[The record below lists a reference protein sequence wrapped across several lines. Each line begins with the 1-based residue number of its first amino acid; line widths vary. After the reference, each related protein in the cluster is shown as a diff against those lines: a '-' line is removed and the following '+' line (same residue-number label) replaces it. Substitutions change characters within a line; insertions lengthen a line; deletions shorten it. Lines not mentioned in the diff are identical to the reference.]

1 MLTRAPQ
8 LVLFLSV
15 SECEESCYFMH
26 KITLLIKRRYKC
38 WSKEEV
44 IMNDTFNKW
53 KQTLQE
59 NKEMQIS
66 DIFDLKDEDISD
78 EILEEANGIGVVL
91 FEALDDVEVSKQEE
105 VETTEE
111 DIEEEQDFQQR
122 MAMFQNRLQQ
132 LQQDELFDFDYK
144 DKE

>member
-1 MLTRAPQ
+1 M
-8 LVLFLSV
+8 
-15 SECEESCYFMH
+15 SE
-26 KITLLIKRRYKC
+26 
-38 WSKEEV
+38 
-44 IMNDTFNKW
+44 TFNKW
-53 KQTLQE
+53 KQILQE

-144 DKE
+144 DME

>member
-1 MLTRAPQ
+1 M
-8 LVLFLSV
+8 
-15 SECEESCYFMH
+15 SE
-26 KITLLIKRRYKC
+26 
-38 WSKEEV
+38 
-44 IMNDTFNKW
+44 TFNKW

-66 DIFDLKDEDISD
+66 DLFDLKDEDISD

-105 VETTEE
+105 VKTTEE

-144 DKE
+144 DME

>member
-1 MLTRAPQ
+1 M
-8 LVLFLSV
+8 
-15 SECEESCYFMH
+15 SE
-26 KITLLIKRRYKC
+26 
-38 WSKEEV
+38 
-44 IMNDTFNKW
+44 TFNKW

-78 EILEEANGIGVVL
+78 EILEDANGIGVVL
-91 FEALDDVEVSKQEE
+91 FEVLDDVEVSKQEE

-144 DKE
+144 DME

>member
-1 MLTRAPQ
+1 M
-8 LVLFLSV
+8 
-15 SECEESCYFMH
+15 SE
-26 KITLLIKRRYKC
+26 
-38 WSKEEV
+38 
-44 IMNDTFNKW
+44 TFNKW

-105 VETTEE
+105 VEITEE

-144 DKE
+144 DME

>member
-1 MLTRAPQ
+1 M
-8 LVLFLSV
+8 
-15 SECEESCYFMH
+15 SE
-26 KITLLIKRRYKC
+26 
-38 WSKEEV
+38 
-44 IMNDTFNKW
+44 TFNKW

-78 EILEEANGIGVVL
+78 EILEDANGIGVVL

-111 DIEEEQDFQQR
+111 DIEEKQDFQQR

-144 DKE
+144 DME

>member
-1 MLTRAPQ
+1 M
-8 LVLFLSV
+8 
-15 SECEESCYFMH
+15 SE
-26 KITLLIKRRYKC
+26 
-38 WSKEEV
+38 
-44 IMNDTFNKW
+44 TFNKW

-66 DIFDLKDEDISD
+66 DIFDLKDEVISD

-105 VETTEE
+105 VKTTEE

-144 DKE
+144 DME

>member
-1 MLTRAPQ
+1 M
-8 LVLFLSV
+8 
-15 SECEESCYFMH
+15 SE
-26 KITLLIKRRYKC
+26 
-38 WSKEEV
+38 
-44 IMNDTFNKW
+44 TFNKW

-105 VETTEE
+105 VKTTEE

-122 MAMFQNRLQQ
+122 MAMFQNSLQQ

-144 DKE
+144 DME

>member
-1 MLTRAPQ
+1 M
-8 LVLFLSV
+8 
-15 SECEESCYFMH
+15 
-26 KITLLIKRRYKC
+26 
-38 WSKEEV
+38 
-44 IMNDTFNKW
+44 
-53 KQTLQE
+53 
-59 NKEMQIS
+59 
-66 DIFDLKDEDISD
+66 
-78 EILEEANGIGVVL
+78 

-144 DKE
+144 DME

>member
-1 MLTRAPQ
+1 
-8 LVLFLSV
+8 
-15 SECEESCYFMH
+15 
-26 KITLLIKRRYKC
+26 
-38 WSKEEV
+38 
-44 IMNDTFNKW
+44 MNDTFNKW

-78 EILEEANGIGVVL
+78 EILEDANGIGVVL

-144 DKE
+144 DME

>member
-1 MLTRAPQ
+1 M
-8 LVLFLSV
+8 
-15 SECEESCYFMH
+15 SE
-26 KITLLIKRRYKC
+26 
-38 WSKEEV
+38 
-44 IMNDTFNKW
+44 TFNKW

-78 EILEEANGIGVVL
+78 DILEETNGIGVVL

-122 MAMFQNRLQQ
+122 MAMFQNSLQQ

-144 DKE
+144 DME

>member
-1 MLTRAPQ
+1 
-8 LVLFLSV
+8 
-15 SECEESCYFMH
+15 
-26 KITLLIKRRYKC
+26 
-38 WSKEEV
+38 
-44 IMNDTFNKW
+44 MNDTFNKW

-144 DKE
+144 DME

>member
-1 MLTRAPQ
+1 M
-8 LVLFLSV
+8 
-15 SECEESCYFMH
+15 SE
-26 KITLLIKRRYKC
+26 
-38 WSKEEV
+38 
-44 IMNDTFNKW
+44 TFNKW

-78 EILEEANGIGVVL
+78 EILEEANGIGVVF

-122 MAMFQNRLQQ
+122 MAMFQNSLQQ

-144 DKE
+144 DME

>member
-1 MLTRAPQ
+1 M
-8 LVLFLSV
+8 
-15 SECEESCYFMH
+15 SE
-26 KITLLIKRRYKC
+26 
-38 WSKEEV
+38 
-44 IMNDTFNKW
+44 TFNKW

-122 MAMFQNRLQQ
+122 MAMFQNSLQR

-144 DKE
+144 DME

>member
-1 MLTRAPQ
+1 M
-8 LVLFLSV
+8 
-15 SECEESCYFMH
+15 SE
-26 KITLLIKRRYKC
+26 
-38 WSKEEV
+38 
-44 IMNDTFNKW
+44 TFNKW

-105 VETTEE
+105 VKTTEE

-132 LQQDELFDFDYK
+132 LQQDELFDFDSK
-144 DKE
+144 DSE

>member
-1 MLTRAPQ
+1 M
-8 LVLFLSV
+8 
-15 SECEESCYFMH
+15 SE
-26 KITLLIKRRYKC
+26 
-38 WSKEEV
+38 
-44 IMNDTFNKW
+44 TFNKW

-78 EILEEANGIGVVL
+78 DILEETNGIGVVL

-105 VETTEE
+105 VEMTEE

-144 DKE
+144 DME

>member
-1 MLTRAPQ
+1 
-8 LVLFLSV
+8 
-15 SECEESCYFMH
+15 
-26 KITLLIKRRYKC
+26 
-38 WSKEEV
+38 
-44 IMNDTFNKW
+44 MNDTFNKW

-132 LQQDELFDFDYK
+132 LQHDELFDFDYK
-144 DKE
+144 DME

>member
-1 MLTRAPQ
+1 
-8 LVLFLSV
+8 
-15 SECEESCYFMH
+15 
-26 KITLLIKRRYKC
+26 
-38 WSKEEV
+38 
-44 IMNDTFNKW
+44 MNDTFNKW

-122 MAMFQNRLQQ
+122 MAMFQNSLQQ

-144 DKE
+144 DME

>member
-1 MLTRAPQ
+1 
-8 LVLFLSV
+8 
-15 SECEESCYFMH
+15 
-26 KITLLIKRRYKC
+26 
-38 WSKEEV
+38 
-44 IMNDTFNKW
+44 
-53 KQTLQE
+53 
-59 NKEMQIS
+59 MQIS

-78 EILEEANGIGVVL
+78 EILEDANGIGVVL

-132 LQQDELFDFDYK
+132 LQQDELFDFYYK
-144 DKE
+144 DME

>member
-1 MLTRAPQ
+1 M
-8 LVLFLSV
+8 
-15 SECEESCYFMH
+15 SE
-26 KITLLIKRRYKC
+26 
-38 WSKEEV
+38 
-44 IMNDTFNKW
+44 TFNKW

-122 MAMFQNRLQQ
+122 MAMFQNSLQQ
-132 LQQDELFDFDYK
+132 LQQNELFDFDYK
-144 DKE
+144 DME

>member
-1 MLTRAPQ
+1 
-8 LVLFLSV
+8 
-15 SECEESCYFMH
+15 
-26 KITLLIKRRYKC
+26 
-38 WSKEEV
+38 
-44 IMNDTFNKW
+44 MNDTFNKW

-78 EILEEANGIGVVL
+78 DILEDANGIGVVL

-105 VETTEE
+105 VGTTEE

-144 DKE
+144 DME

>member
-1 MLTRAPQ
+1 M
-8 LVLFLSV
+8 
-15 SECEESCYFMH
+15 SE
-26 KITLLIKRRYKC
+26 
-38 WSKEEV
+38 
-44 IMNDTFNKW
+44 TFNKW

-105 VETTEE
+105 VKTTEE

-144 DKE
+144 DME